1 MNKEQLLK
9 RFEDMASSS
18 ISVIKDYIDDTDS
31 IPLYVI
37 LELTN
42 LIWATKEL
50 TEIKESEIEQII
62 ERELGLDINDLMQI
76 EDSLF

>member
-9 RFEDMASSS
+9 RFEEMASSS
-18 ISVIKDYIDDTDS
+18 ISVIKDYIGDTDS

-37 LELTN
+37 LELTT

-62 ERELGLDINDLMQI
+62 ERELGLDIDDLMQI
-76 EDSLF
+76 ENSFF

>member
-9 RFEDMASSS
+9 RFEEMASSS
-18 ISVIKDYIDDTDS
+18 ISVIKDYIDDTDN

-37 LELTN
+37 LELTT

-50 TEIKESEIEQII
+50 TEIKESELEQII
-62 ERELGLDINDLMQI
+62 EEELGLNIDDLMQI
-76 EDSLF
+76 EDSFF